1 MQLYAIRRRK
11 AWKTPD
17 ALKATAGKSAEIGDG
32 EMSDRVRCIR
42 SYVVNEDDGSI
53 GTICIYEAR
62 DPESLR
68 EHAKRV
74 GMPGDEISARS
85 DTVIIR
91 PDPS

>member
-1 MQLYAIRRRK
+1 MQLYSIRRRK

-17 ALKATAGKSAEIGDG
+17 ALKVTAAKSAEIGDG
-32 EMSDRVRCIR
+32 EMSDRVRWIR

-62 DPESLR
+62 DAESLR

-74 GMPGDEISARS
+74 GMPGDEISVLA
-85 DTVIIR
+85 DTVVIR